1 MEEKRGDATV
11 PGLSAEIFLI
21 PMGNSKYIIY
31 APLRRAAFIGNRSIA
46 DFLRRLQKGTL
57 PSNADPDG
65 SLVKLLLVLQ
75 IIGAGPEHRPVGE
88 RCGEPIPTGVT
99 LFLTTACNLRCRY
112 CYASAGSQKVRSM
125 SLETARRGI
134 DFVAGNARKL
144 GVPGFEVAYHGGG
157 EPTLRWQVLT
167 ASFAYAK
174 QKATEL
180 GLRLRTSL
188 ATNGVLSDG
197 KLDWIIGNLDAV
209 NLSCD
214 GLPSIHDQCRP
225 TVAGKGSSNR
235 VLHTLRRFDKAG
247 FRYSIRLTVMAEHIS
262 SLPDSVEF
270 LCSRFRPDV
279 IQIEPVYLLGRGSRE
294 RSAETDAFI
303 KAFRVANR
311 RAEGFG
317 RRIFFSGARIGSLTS
332 HFCGVSQDNFC
343 LSADGNVSAC
353 HEAFSESSPHA
364 DVFFYGRPSPGSTG
378 YSFDQDVLG
387 HLRDQAVHRREHCR
401 GCFARWSCGGD
412 CYYKWLAG
420 SNGGEFKGS
429 PRCHVIRE
437 LSRDQILEKIAASG
451 GLFWHDPPELAR
463 WDLSS
468 KERC

>member
-1 MEEKRGDATV
+1 MEEQRGDAPV
-11 PGLSAEIFLI
+11 PALSAEIFLI
-21 PMGNSKYIIY
+21 SMGHSKFIIY
-31 APLRRAAFIGNRSIA
+31 APLRRAAFIGNRSVA

-65 SLVKLLLVLQ
+65 SLVKLLRALQ
-75 IIGAGPEHRPVGE
+75 IVGAGPEQTPVREQRGD
-88 RCGEPIPTGVT
+88 PTPTGVT

-112 CYASAGSQKVRSM
+112 CYASAGNQKAEIM

-134 DFVAGNARKL
+134 DFVAGNARTL
-144 GVPGFEVAYHGGG
+144 GMPGFEVAYHGGG

-167 ASFAYAK
+167 ESFAYAK

-180 GLRLRTSL
+180 GLQLRTSL
-188 ATNGVLSDG
+188 ATNGVLSD
-197 KLDWIIGNLDAV
+197 KRLDWIIGNLDGA

-225 TVAGKGSSNR
+225 TAAGRGSSKR

-247 FRYSIRLTVMAEHIS
+247 FHYGIRLTVMAEHIS
-262 SLPDSVEF
+262 SLADSVEF
-270 LCSRFRPDV
+270 LCARFRPSV
-279 IQIEPVYLLGRGSRE
+279 IQIEPVYLLGRGRKE
-294 RSAETDAFI
+294 QSAETDEFI
-303 KAFRVANR
+303 KAFRTANR
-311 RAEGFG
+311 RAAGYG
-317 RRIFFSGARIGSLTS
+317 RQVFFSGARIGSLTS

-353 HEAFSESSPHA
+353 HEAFSEKSPHA
-364 DVFFYGRPSPGSTG
+364 EVFFHGRPLPGSAG
-378 YSFDQDVLG
+378 YTFDRDVLS

-401 GCFARWSCGGD
+401 GCFAKWSCGGD

-420 SNGGEFKGS
+420 SDGGEFRGS